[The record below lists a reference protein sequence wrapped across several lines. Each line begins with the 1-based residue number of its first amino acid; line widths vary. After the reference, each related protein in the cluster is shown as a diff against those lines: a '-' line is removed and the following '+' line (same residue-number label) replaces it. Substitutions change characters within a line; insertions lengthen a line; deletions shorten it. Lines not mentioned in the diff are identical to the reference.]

1 MRRKTSLSACLIL
14 LATPLAASADLVIR
28 NARLID
34 GTGAAPVEN
43 ATIVVTGDRIVSV
56 DGSGASAS
64 ATVIDAEDKTVMPG
78 LAELHVHS
86 TVEFWTQGGS
96 GGYPSPDVAITS
108 DADMAEF
115 RAERLADRLLSFL
128 DAGVTTIMDPGGFM
142 PFVVEIR
149 DQVAAGE
156 LLGPR
161 MVVSGRLFTAPRGH
175 PAATVCNGNEWCIEH
190 LTCNTNDPETARQ
203 CARDI
208 VAGGVDGLKLVYDG
222 GFGAE
227 RMTQEVLQAVVDEG
241 HKLGVPVVA
250 HAFSVADV
258 AAVVKAGVDG
268 LVHAATDRGGRLLTA
283 SGEHLPELLSQRNI
297 SMTTTVRFADP
308 GPESTA
314 QLDVARRSRNIER
327 DIGPSLQAFA
337 TAGVPLLFGT
347 DFEGIGTPADPRPLI
362 EAEMRVLLASGFSR
376 MEVIE
381 MMTGQAAKHPFT
393 PDDVGTAVPGK
404 LADLIILD
412 GDPLADLTAA
422 TRPTVVIK
430 GGEIVIDKRPP
441 ADEPLG
447 RGVVGLIMLLDEDAL
462 AKPEPTPEGTLR

>member
-1 MRRKTSLSACLIL
+1 MQSKSLPLTCLAL
-14 LATPLAASADLVIR
+14 LAMPLAASADLVIR

-34 GTGAAPVEN
+34 GTGAPPVEG
-43 ATIVVTGDRIVSV
+43 ATIVVAGERIVSV
-56 DGSGASAS
+56 DGSGAGAE
-64 ATVIDAEDKTVMPG
+64 AAVIDAGGRTVMPG
-78 LAELHVHS
+78 LSELHVHS
-86 TVEFWTQGGS
+86 TVEFWTQGG
-96 GGYPSPDVAITS
+96 GGDYPSPDVAITS

-161 MVVSGRLFTAPRGH
+161 MYVSGRLFTAPRGH
-175 PAATVCNGNEWCIEH
+175 PASTVCNGNEWCIEH
-190 LTCNTNDPETARQ
+190 LTCNTDDPETARQ
-203 CARDI
+203 CARDL

-227 RMTQEVLQAVVDEG
+227 RMTPEVLQAVVDEG

-250 HAFSVADV
+250 HAFRVADV
-258 AAVVKAGVDG
+258 AAVVEAGVDG
-268 LVHAATDRGGRLLTA
+268 LVHAATNRRGRLMTA
-283 SGEHLPELLSQRNI
+283 SGEHLPELVSQRNI
-297 SMTTTVRFADP
+297 PMTTTVRFYDP
-308 GPESTA
+308 GPESTEQPETA
-314 QLDVARRSRNIER
+314 KRSRNIER
-327 DIGPSLQAFA
+327 NVGPSLQAFA
-337 TAGVPLLFGT
+337 AAGTPLLFGT
-347 DFEGIGTPADPRPLI
+347 DFEGIGTPAQPRPLI

-376 MEVIE
+376 MQVIE

-393 PDDVGTAVPGK
+393 PDDFGVAAPGM

-422 TRPTVVIK
+422 TRPAVVIK
-430 GGEIVIDKRPP
+430 GGEVVIDKRPP

-447 RGVVGLIMLLDEDAL
+447 SRTARMLMLLGEDAL
-462 AKPEPTPEGTLR
+462 EKPAPAFEG